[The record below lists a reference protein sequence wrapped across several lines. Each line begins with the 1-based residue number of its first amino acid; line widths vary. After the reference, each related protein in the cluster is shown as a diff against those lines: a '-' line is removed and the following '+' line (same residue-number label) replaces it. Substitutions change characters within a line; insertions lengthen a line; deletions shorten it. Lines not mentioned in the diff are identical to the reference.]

1 MIAQGTSCDYFERPW
16 RVDLQMRGFSFST
29 LLTSYM
35 ARFQAGSRGST
46 SLSKSAFLFS
56 KIALI
61 TLHNVETS
69 SPPWGRGLMFGALCD
84 PSVEG
89 RRLALYIRVST
100 I

>member
-69 SPPWGRGLMFGALCD
+69 SPPWGRGLNSC
-84 PSVEG
+84 SVHSVTQVWRG
-89 RRLALYIRVST
+89 GSWLYT
-100 I
+100 YG